1 MQLRHHLGPLSVPY
15 FLSLPWFRR
24 LRTIIIFGYLFRMS
38 SGVIENTVYAWIRL
52 GLWALVFGVA
62 CFDGSRHRTI
72 RSKGWQLYLIL
83 VIDTFLFLV
92 RNGFFLGVCLQGLES
107 TATSARVLRLFYVLS
122 SDIAES
128 AWIFTLL
135 AISSGFW
142 CVYWLNIGLRWL
154 TTRLITLSVTCLCSI
169 TRAGFGEHKIV
180 CILIPSIFL
189 VTSIVIDIVLLFH
202 GQGGAFDIQRPY
214 EPQSGEET
222 YDPETDPLT
231 NMNEETGL
239 VFVFATLANTMVFF
253 MVRLI

>member
-1 MQLRHHLGPLSVPY
+1 
-15 FLSLPWFRR
+15 
-24 LRTIIIFGYLFRMS
+24 MS

-52 GLWALVFGVA
+52 GLWALVFGIA
-62 CFDGSRHRTI
+62 CFDGSRHRTV

-142 CVYWLNIGLRWL
+142 CVHFLKIGQKWLIRL
-154 TTRLITLSVTCLCSI
+154 TT
-169 TRAGFGEHKIV
+169 
-180 CILIPSIFL
+180 FL
-189 VTSIVIDIVLLFH
+189 FV
-202 GQGGAFDIQRPY
+202 
-214 EPQSGEET
+214 
-222 YDPETDPLT
+222 
-231 NMNEETGL
+231 TGL
-239 VFVFATLANTMVFF
+239 AVSLGLVLGSIKLSAFWFLPSF
-253 MVRLI
+253 